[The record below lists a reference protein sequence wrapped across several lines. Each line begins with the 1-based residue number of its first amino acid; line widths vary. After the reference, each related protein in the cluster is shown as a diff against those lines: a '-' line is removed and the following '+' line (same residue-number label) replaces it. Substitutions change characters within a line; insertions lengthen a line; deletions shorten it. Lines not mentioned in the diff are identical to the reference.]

1 MSPSGSSI
9 WRIPEFRTYLGASSV
24 TTLSFSMQQLLVSW
38 LLIGVLGTDPQGVGL
53 AQAIIGVPGLFLML
67 WGGASA
73 DRVDPR
79 GLLIRVYLAS
89 MAPPLLLIAFG
100 HLHLLGY
107 WTVTLVALLM
117 SIATSFQTP
126 AQAAIL
132 NRSAGARVQ
141 EAVTAATAAGFVMQ
155 VIGLGIAGQIDRVGL
170 DLVLVLQSLSIGLGA
185 LLIRRMPPVIVPR
198 VTGAPA
204 AWRSVV
210 DGLRTIRAHGV
221 ILHTLIANF
230 ASMIFN
236 AGSFF
241 LIFPFL
247 MTEVYHGDAAFLAT
261 MLVVFYAGA
270 VLVNFILLRFM
281 PLARPGRLF
290 LGMQLTR
297 ALIFG
302 LFLLEPAL
310 PLLVVATFLWGM
322 NMGITTTTS
331 RSIIQESAAP
341 EFRGRILAVYNVGA
355 LGAQPLGA
363 LVIGLFVSKVGIV
376 NGMWPALVVSVALCI
391 YGVFFT
397 PIWQYVS
404 TEHRAPS
411 PS

>member
-1 MSPSGSSI
+1 
-9 WRIPEFRTYLGASSV
+9 
-24 TTLSFSMQQLLVSW
+24 
-38 LLIGVLGTDPQGVGL
+38 
-53 AQAIIGVPGLFLML
+53 
-67 WGGASA
+67 
-73 DRVDPR
+73 
-79 GLLIRVYLAS
+79 
-89 MAPPLLLIAFG
+89 
-100 HLHLLGY
+100 
-107 WTVTLVALLM
+107 
-117 SIATSFQTP
+117 
-126 AQAAIL
+126 
-132 NRSAGARVQ
+132 
-141 EAVTAATAAGFVMQ
+141 MQ
-155 VIGLGIAGQIDRVGL
+155 VIGLGIAGQLDRVGL
-170 DLVLVLQSLSIGLGA
+170 DLVLVLQSVSIGLGA
-185 LLIRRMPPVIVPR
+185 LLIARMSPVLVPR
-198 VTGAPA
+198 AAGSPA

-210 DGLRTIRAHGV
+210 DGLYAIRAHAV

-247 MTEVYHGDAAFLAT
+247 MTKVYHGDAAFLAT

-281 PLARPGRLF
+281 PLVRPGRLF
-290 LGMQLTR
+290 LAMQLTR

-302 LFLLEPAL
+302 VFLIEPAL
-310 PLLVVATFLWGM
+310 PLLVIATFLWGM

-363 LVIGLFVSKVGIV
+363 LVIGLVVSEVGIV
-376 NGMWPALVVSVALCI
+376 NGMLPGLVVSVALCV
-391 YGVFFT
+391 YGVLFT

-404 TEHRAPS
+404 TEHRAPIQA
-411 PS
+411 

>member
-1 MSPSGSSI
+1 
-9 WRIPEFRTYLGASSV
+9 
-24 TTLSFSMQQLLVSW
+24 
-38 LLIGVLGTDPQGVGL
+38 
-53 AQAIIGVPGLFLML
+53 
-67 WGGASA
+67 
-73 DRVDPR
+73 
-79 GLLIRVYLAS
+79 
-89 MAPPLLLIAFG
+89 
-100 HLHLLGY
+100 
-107 WTVTLVALLM
+107 
-117 SIATSFQTP
+117 
-126 AQAAIL
+126 
-132 NRSAGARVQ
+132 
-141 EAVTAATAAGFVMQ
+141 
-155 VIGLGIAGQIDRVGL
+155 
-170 DLVLVLQSLSIGLGA
+170 
-185 LLIRRMPPVIVPR
+185 
-198 VTGAPA
+198 
-204 AWRSVV
+204 VV
-210 DGLRTIRAHGV
+210 DGLRAIRAHGV

-331 RSIIQESAAP
+331 RSIIQESAAA

-363 LVIGLFVSKVGIV
+363 LVIGLFVSQVGIV

-411 PS
+411 LS